1 MENINT
7 VIRQRKNKTFRIIGT
22 VIFFICFA
30 PYLLVLFCGLN
41 GINFNLQGI
50 KNYYGFPGML
60 ISMIISPS
68 FFGLIPACI
77 IYQVIYTIRSIWF
90 RKKLKR
96 ISLIIS
102 AVYAAAFIAIG
113 LFSMHYPNPDL
124 EYLFLKTVDPGY
136 EAELTDNF
144 LEMNSSYRK
153 DLAGYVAEKNNIPD
167 NYTFN
172 IQIESINFE
181 NYRSGGDYSVLYEK
195 TKYRINNFNVHITEL
210 NETAIT
216 DTIYEIWDNIYP
228 NIKDN
233 VKDGKLF
240 IYIHDSENRDVSI
253 FMCGETECYKAHA
266 DISGISESSEL
277 SSLNGKTIK
286 LS

>member
-50 KNYYGFPGML
+50 KTYYGFPGML

-136 EAELTDNF
+136 EAELTENF
-144 LEMNSSYRK
+144 LENNKNYDE
-153 DLAGYVAEKNNIPD
+153 DLADYVAKKNNIPD
-167 NYTFN
+167 NMSFY
-172 IQIESINFE
+172 IKIEYINFE
-181 NYRSGGDYSVLYEK
+181 NYRTGEDYSVLYEK
-195 TKYRINNFNVHITEL
+195 TTYNISNFNVHITEV
-210 NETAIT
+210 NETT
-216 DTIYEIWDNIYP
+216 VTNTIYEIWNNIYP

-233 VKDGKLF
+233 LKDGTLS
-240 IYIHDSENRDVSI
+240 IYITDSNQAVSVL
-253 FMCGETECYKAHA
+253 MSGETECYKAHA
-266 DISGISESSEL
+266 DIWGISESSEL

-286 LS
+286 FT